1 MLMGITR
8 LPGGSVAKTALLVF
22 LITIVPGLHA
32 QPDFS
37 GVWSGT
43 MTTQDHLYWGPEDYL
58 CFPGCPKLLHDTL
71 GGLLDDAANDERPT
85 DELVGETFGVVIA
98 DRMGR
103 STPEGVKRIEESADT
118 EDVDMARF
126 CEPYGFV
133 RESLNALPMQIS
145 RQGEH
150 LQIQYEEFNLTRT
163 IYMDGRAHP
172 ANIELT
178 PLGFS
183 TGRFEGSDLVVETTG
198 ISGDY
203 FIGLNSP
210 TVHYGSFADGA
221 TAIERYRVLEDPRR
235 LVVDLTIT
243 EPTTLT
249 EPYTWTKTWL
259 STPDV
264 TLLVDSCE
272 DVPGEIE

>member
-1 MLMGITR
+1 MVMGK
-8 LPGGSVAKTALLVF
+8 PASVTSKLKTASALIF
-22 LITIVPGLHA
+22 LMAFVPGLSA

-37 GVWSGT
+37 GVWSGA

-71 GGLLDDAANDERPT
+71 GGLLDDPANDDRPT
-85 DELVGETFGVVIA
+85 DELVGQTFGVVIA

-103 STPEGVKRIEESADT
+103 STPQGVRRIEESSDT
-118 EDVDMARF
+118 EDVDMAKF
-126 CEPYGFV
+126 CAPYGFV

-145 RQGEH
+145 REGQH
-150 LQIQYEEFNLTRT
+150 LKINYEEFNLSRN

-172 ANIELT
+172 AGGELT
-178 PLGFS
+178 PLGYS
-183 TGRFEGSDLVVETTG
+183 TGHMEDDVLVVETTG

-210 TVHYGSFADGA
+210 TVHYGSYADGA
-221 TAIERYRVLEDPRR
+221 TVVERYQVLQDPRR
-235 LVVDLTIT
+235 LVVELTIT
-243 EPTTLT
+243 EPSTLT